1 MTNTF
6 AGHLTRLQPTID
18 WPADIANTHH
28 PHADAP
34 MPGGALPLAPI
45 HTPQHQQPYGD
56 ICPQVT
62 PTNPFA
68 GSGIPRQTDVQ
79 STDSMEMAQYAA
91 FANLNLGGT
100 SRNQ

>member
-6 AGHLTRLQPTID
+6 AGHLTRIQPT
-18 WPADIANTHH
+18 DIVRGTTNANMHR
-28 PHADAP
+28 P
-34 MPGGALPLAPI
+34 MPDGVPSRAPKKCKGVPI
-45 HTPQHQQPYGD
+45 LRQVSQHQQPYGD

-79 STDSMEMAQYAA
+79 STDSMEMA
-91 FANLNLGGT
+91 
-100 SRNQ
+100 